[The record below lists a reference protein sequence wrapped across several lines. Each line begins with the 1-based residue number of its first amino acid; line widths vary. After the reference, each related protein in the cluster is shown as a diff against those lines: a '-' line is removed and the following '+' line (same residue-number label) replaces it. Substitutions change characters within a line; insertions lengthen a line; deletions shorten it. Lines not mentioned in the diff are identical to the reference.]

1 MWQQELRQNDIK
13 NSRPP
18 TCKLIK
24 NLWIYYQM
32 QKEIW
37 MKHVNK
43 KCNPLT
49 VFNPHWTSLKIQQ
62 KDQWRQR
69 MNTYTIS
76 GLRFFITYL
85 TVKYLLRLI
94 VRIQDFFPQ
103 TQTHRV
109 SEINTHLVIGPL
121 LQDALSTN
129 FQCCQLERY
138 GERGTL
144 RRLRKDRRKEWERG
158 RASSPY
164 PFDTLKSAAQ
174 LTGLYFIV
182 PSLAFTSVTI
192 CFFVATVSH
201 SNCI

>member
-1 MWQQELRQNDIK
+1 
-13 NSRPP
+13 
-18 TCKLIK
+18 
-24 NLWIYYQM
+24 M

-43 KCNPLT
+43 KC
-49 VFNPHWTSLKIQQ
+49 PHWTSLKIQQ

-76 GLRFFITYL
+76 GLFFITYL
-85 TVKYLLRLI
+85 TVKYLLKLI

-144 RRLRKDRRKEWERG
+144 RRLRKDRRKGWERV

-164 PFDTLKSAAQ
+164 PFDALKSAAQ

-182 PSLAFTSVTI
+182 PFLAFTSFTI